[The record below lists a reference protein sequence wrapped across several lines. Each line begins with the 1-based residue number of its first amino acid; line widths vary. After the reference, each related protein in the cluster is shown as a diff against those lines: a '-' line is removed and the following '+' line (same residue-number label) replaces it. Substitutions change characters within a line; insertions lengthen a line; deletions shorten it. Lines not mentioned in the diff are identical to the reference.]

1 VGGVND
7 DPIDGSALLRSVAD
21 HGCGAEVLF
30 LGTVR
35 RSNEDGPVVAIDY
48 TAYAEMAGEELDRI
62 VGEARTRWSGAHFA
76 VRHRLGEIPVGE
88 PSIGVAVAAPHRAE
102 AYAASRFIVDEAKRR
117 LPVWKKERFE
127 DGSSEWRENAAA
139 SSDTP
144 GV

>member
-1 VGGVND
+1 VGDVND

-48 TAYAEMAGEELDRI
+48 MAYAEMAGEEFDRI
-62 VGEARTRWSGAHFA
+62 VGEARTRWSAAHFA

-88 PSIGVAVAAPHRAE
+88 PSIGVAVAAPHRAD

-127 DGSSEWRENAAA
+127 DGSSEWRENAVAP
-139 SSDTP
+139 SDTP

>member
-1 VGGVND
+1 MGFVHEA
-7 DPIDGSALLRSVAD
+7 PIDVLELLRSVSH

-35 RSNEDGPVVAIDY
+35 RSNEDGPVVSIEY
-48 TAYAEMAGEELDRI
+48 TAYAEMAGEEFDGI
-62 VGEARTRWSGAHFA
+62 IAEARTRWSGAHFA
-76 VRHRLGEIPVGE
+76 VRHRIGEIPVGE

-127 DGSSEWRENAAA
+127 DGSTEWRENADAP
-139 SSDTP
+139 SNGPD
-144 GV
+144 G